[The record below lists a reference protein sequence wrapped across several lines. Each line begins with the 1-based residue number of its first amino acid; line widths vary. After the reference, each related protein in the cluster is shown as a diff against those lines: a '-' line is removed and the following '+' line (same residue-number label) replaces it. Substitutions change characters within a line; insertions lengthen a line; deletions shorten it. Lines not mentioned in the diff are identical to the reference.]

1 MLADMVKTT
10 ARSTR
15 RDSDGQAIVFDATA
29 IPQVTPQ
36 WFEPSFW
43 QAQSR
48 LRARTGGRGTVGFI
62 DGPAGPM
69 VLRHFRRGGALAPIR
84 GDRYLWLGAQHSRS
98 FREFAL
104 LQRLRAM
111 DLPVPEPL
119 AARCVRH
126 GVWARADLLSV
137 ELPGA
142 ETLAEMLAAGRVG
155 EDDWRHVGSMLARFH
170 AAGVDHADL
179 NAHNIVLAHGG
190 WNLLDFDRGRLRKPA
205 ARWQRRNLSRLLRS
219 IRKVAP
225 PPAAAPDWLM
235 RQWQV
240 LLDAYRRDADA
251 SMGMVEVRR

>member
-1 MLADMVKTT
+1 MLADMVKKA

-15 RDSDGQAIVFDATA
+15 RDSDGQVIVFDATA

-36 WFEPSFW
+36 WFDPSFW

-48 LRARTGGRGTVGFI
+48 LRARKGGRGTVGFI

-84 GDRYLWLGAQHSRS
+84 GDRYLWLGAERSRS
-98 FREFAL
+98 FREFVL

-126 GVWARADLLSV
+126 GMWARADLLSV

-142 ETLAEMLAAGRVG
+142 ETLAEMLAAGHVS
-155 EDDWRHVGSMLARFH
+155 EDDWRLVGSMLARFH

-179 NAHNIVLAHGG
+179 NAHNVVLAHGG
-190 WNLLDFDRGRLRKPA
+190 WHLLDFDRGRLRKPA
-205 ARWQRRNLSRLLRS
+205 CRWQRRNLARLLRS
-219 IRKVAP
+219 IRKVASR
-225 PPAAAPDWLM
+225 PAPTPDWLM

-240 LLDAYRRDADA
+240 LLNAYQRDLDA
-251 SMGMVEVRR
+251 SVAMVGVRS

>member
-1 MLADMVKTT
+1 MVKKA

-15 RDSDGQAIVFDATA
+15 RDSDGQVIVFDATA

-36 WFEPSFW
+36 WFDPSFW

-48 LRARTGGRGTVGFI
+48 LRARKGGRGTVGFI

-84 GDRYLWLGAQHSRS
+84 GDRYLWLGAERSRS
-98 FREFAL
+98 FREFVL

-126 GVWARADLLSV
+126 GMWARADLLSV

-142 ETLAEMLAAGRVG
+142 ETLAEMLAAGHVS
-155 EDDWRHVGSMLARFH
+155 EDDWRLVGSMLARFH

-179 NAHNIVLAHGG
+179 NAHNVVLAHGG
-190 WNLLDFDRGRLRKPA
+190 WHLLDFDRGRLRKPA
-205 ARWQRRNLSRLLRS
+205 CRWQRRNLARLLRS
-219 IRKVAP
+219 IRKVASR
-225 PPAAAPDWLM
+225 PAPTPDWLM

-240 LLDAYRRDADA
+240 LLNAYQRDLDA
-251 SMGMVEVRR
+251 SVAMVGVRS